1 MGFHRKGRKGK
12 EAILNEIDMAIVMPR
27 VSPSRPSINPN
38 IRTDSF
44 PLYTHA
50 QSLFSPK
57 DRTNNRYFQ
66 KRAHYMTVIA
76 SSLATLIGGK
86 QRGKS
91 GEKVDQVWAGVE
103 VRWDWVRGDE
113 RRAGLVLDVPKSG

>member
-1 MGFHRKGRKGK
+1 
-12 EAILNEIDMAIVMPR
+12 
-27 VSPSRPSINPN
+27 
-38 IRTDSF
+38 
-44 PLYTHA
+44 
-50 QSLFSPK
+50 
-57 DRTNNRYFQ
+57 
-66 KRAHYMTVIA
+66 MTVIA